1 MTNNKILLQ
10 FFIFTKKIFGGKG
23 LSKYSLIK
31 KWKYYGLNNF
41 RAEYTNVQ
49 GSLMHLDKFDESD
62 LSINGIYEPLETEII
77 KEKIQNG
84 DVVIDIGANIGYF
97 TLLLAKLVGT
107 TGKVFAFEPEPSNFS
122 LLNENIKLNKYNN
135 VITEQKGVADS
146 NNVMKFFLANDRTMH
161 SLHKSKYHHNEMMID
176 VVKLDDY
183 FKDLDFITKIKFI
196 KIDAEGSE
204 FNVLKGMKEILK
216 RNNTVKL
223 LIEFIPEHLIK
234 AGIDPKEVIE
244 FLRKRNFEIF
254 FVNEKTK
261 KMESISENFVF
272 SNVQKDRFGKNIFC
286 VPKK

>member
-31 KWKYYGLNNF
+31 RWKYYGLNNF
-41 RAEYTNVQ
+41 RAEYANVQ

-84 DVVIDIGANIGYF
+84 DIVIDIGASIGYF

-135 VITEQKGVADS
+135 GRKIR
-146 NNVMKFFLANDRTMH
+146 NIRNIIIPLCY
-161 SLHKSKYHHNEMMID
+161 LHK
-176 VVKLDDY
+176 
-183 FKDLDFITKIKFI
+183 
-196 KIDAEGSE
+196 
-204 FNVLKGMKEILK
+204 
-216 RNNTVKL
+216 
-223 LIEFIPEHLIK
+223 
-234 AGIDPKEVIE
+234 
-244 FLRKRNFEIF
+244 
-254 FVNEKTK
+254 
-261 KMESISENFVF
+261 
-272 SNVQKDRFGKNIFC
+272 
-286 VPKK
+286 